1 MKSTTAESIHGSMS
15 LEIKSIT
22 PVQNSGLNNKTT
34 TNMPNSDKDLQV
46 WLNYNVYREYG
57 GYIEENI
64 LQNKD

>member
-1 MKSTTAESIHGSMS
+1 MS

-57 GYIEENI
+57 EYIEENI